1 MKKFFILPLIAIAS
15 SSCAMQELYLNV
27 MQPAPV
33 TIAPEIKTIG
43 IIDRSNPTD
52 QTKTLDMLD
61 KLFTLEGAELDSI
74 GTLEAIKGVTEELK
88 NNDRFTGV
96 KLLDNLKGK
105 VIASGPEH
113 VTVLLSWLFVRCIS
127 PLVKNIFFAMVYEL
141 ILS

>member
-1 MKKFFILPLIAIAS
+1 MKNYFIFPIIAIAS

-74 GTLEAIKGVTEELK
+74 GTEPGARGRTS
-88 NNDRFTGV
+88 
-96 KLLDNLKGK
+96 LL
-105 VIASGPEH
+105 
-113 VTVLLSWLFVRCIS
+113 TVR
-127 PLVKNIFFAMVYEL
+127 PLYFPVGQKYFFCYSL
-141 ILS
+141 